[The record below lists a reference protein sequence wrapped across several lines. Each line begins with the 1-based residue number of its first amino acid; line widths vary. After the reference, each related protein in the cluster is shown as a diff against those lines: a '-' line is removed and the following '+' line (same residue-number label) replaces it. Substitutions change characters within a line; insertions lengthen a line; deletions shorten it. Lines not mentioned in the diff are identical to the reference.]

1 MGKMMPTY
9 RAKNALLTISG
20 CGAVLTVFC
29 LPEVG
34 RCRTTMGWPGGST
47 FLRSFWD
54 RCDSSL
60 ATFLWVVVQAM
71 FNIQLFLSVSI
82 LQLRLLNR
90 FKQKSAEWKAAEVF
104 KCGVCSKVRLRTRK
118 RQVEIIKYD
127 RFWAAEVVS
136 SVTVGCIAT
145 QSRSSAPSVP
155 RPLVRLARR
164 RFMRE
169 CTVDPSRSPASSAAR
184 ASGLPPSAM
193 CTCAATPRRGPSSV
207 KYVTKCFLKPTR

>member
-1 MGKMMPTY
+1 MF
-9 RAKNALLTISG
+9 LSG
-20 CGAVLTVFC
+20 LGQICQDCF
-29 LPEVG
+29 ES
-34 RCRTTMGWPGGST
+34 RTTMGWPGEST
-47 FLRSFWD
+47 LLRSFWD
-54 RCDSSL
+54 QDSPLTS
-60 ATFLWVVVQAM
+60 FLWAVVQAM

-118 RQVEIIKYD
+118 RQLENIKYD

-155 RPLVRLARR
+155 RPLARLARR
-164 RFMRE
+164 RFMSE

-193 CTCAATPRRGPSSV
+193 CTCAVTLRRGPLSV